1 MAPTTP
7 TRGSSWLFRVTAAG
21 CLVAAG
27 GLGWYAA
34 HHVNL
39 ARDLRLGLAEAT
51 ARIELSE
58 RNAAMSRQVLE
69 DARAQA
75 TILTALDLSSVMLEA
90 QPGARDAKG
99 RAFWSPTRGV
109 VLAVS
114 NIPPISSDRVYQLW
128 FVTPPNPGECRAA
141 PRGRRRPNLRNDRG
155 TRGIV
160 STGRHRRDDRTERW
174 RRQSHWRGAAP
185 GPHRPLRSVRTH
197 T

>member
-34 HHVNL
+34 HQVNL

-75 TILTALDLSSVMLEA
+75 TILTAPDLSSVMLEA
-90 QPGARDAKG
+90 QPGARGAKG

-128 FVTPPNPGECRAA
+128 FVTPPNPVSAGLLRVDDAGRIFETIVVPEGSSPPVAIAVTIELKGGADSPTGEVLLL
-141 PRGRRRPNLRNDRG
+141 GRTDR
-155 TRGIV
+155 
-160 STGRHRRDDRTERW
+160 
-174 RRQSHWRGAAP
+174 
-185 GPHRPLRSVRTH
+185 
-197 T
+197 